1 MIKKFVARMD
11 AEKLEI
17 KEAAVL
23 SAAYNGVQL
32 IKILETNYIYYEKVA
47 NLADTRDGAI
57 EILQNKLANL
67 QRQLNNVWN
76 QK

>member
-1 MIKKFVARMD
+1 MNKKFVARMD
-11 AEKLEI
+11 AENLEI
-17 KEAAVL
+17 KEAEVL

-32 IKILETNYIYYEKVA
+32 IKILKTNYIYYEKVA

-76 QK
+76 SK

>member
-1 MIKKFVARMD
+1 MNKKFVAKMD
-11 AEKLEI
+11 AESLEI
-17 KEAAVL
+17 KEAEVL

-32 IKILETNYIYYEKVA
+32 IKILETNYIYYEKAA

-67 QRQLNNVWN
+67 QRQLNNIWN
-76 QK
+76 QQ

>member
-1 MIKKFVARMD
+1 MNKKFVARMD

-17 KEAAVL
+17 KEAKIL

-32 IKILETNYIYYEKVA
+32 IQILETNYIYYEKVA
-47 NLADTRDGAI
+47 NLADTKDGAI
-57 EILQNKLANL
+57 EILQNKVANL

-76 QK
+76 SK

>member
-1 MIKKFVARMD
+1 MNKKFVARMN

-17 KEAAVL
+17 KEAEVL

-32 IKILETNYIYYEKVA
+32 IKILETNYIYYEKAA

-67 QRQLNNVWN
+67 QRQLNNIWN
-76 QK
+76 QQ

>member
-1 MIKKFVARMD
+1 MNKKFVARMD

-17 KEAAVL
+17 KEAEVL

-32 IKILETNYIYYEKVA
+32 IKILETNYIYYEKAA

-67 QRQLNNVWN
+67 QRQLNNIWN
-76 QK
+76 QQ

>member
-1 MIKKFVARMD
+1 MNKKFVARMD
-11 AEKLEI
+11 AENLEI
-17 KEAAVL
+17 KEAEVL

-76 QK
+76 SK

>member
-1 MIKKFVARMD
+1 MD

-17 KEAAVL
+17 KEAEVL

-32 IKILETNYIYYEKVA
+32 IKILETNYIYYEKTA

-67 QRQLNNVWN
+67 QRQLNNIWN

>member
-1 MIKKFVARMD
+1 MNKKFVTRMD
-11 AEKLEI
+11 AENLEI
-17 KEAAVL
+17 KEAEVL

-32 IKILETNYIYYEKVA
+32 VKILGTNYIYYEKVA

>member
-1 MIKKFVARMD
+1 MNKKFVARMD
-11 AEKLEI
+11 AENLEI
-17 KEAAVL
+17 KEAEVL

-32 IKILETNYIYYEKVA
+32 IKILGTNYIYYEKSS